1 MGNFREWLSD
11 NLRYILLGLA
21 VILILV
27 IAVFAV
33 KLVSG
38 LGNSD
43 GANSVKTT
51 ESETKKEVI
60 VESNAETENKSN
72 DLVQNDPKV
81 LETVQAYYTAM
92 QNKDIESLKKLVP
105 NLTAEE
111 EQKIQNNNLY
121 ESYNNVTSYSK
132 KGPVDGSY
140 VVYVIYDCKVF
151 NYETMVPSLVRLYLQ
166 TNTEG
171 SLYVSDYKVDEAT
184 EKYVEDMANDADVKK
199 LIEDVNQKYQQ
210 AIDSNED
217 LKKLVDEIGSPM
229 TESNIPDS
237 SEAGVEVNKIVAANT
252 ECNVRADSTEDA
264 DILGV
269 LSEGETVT
277 RVKKLDNGWSE
288 VRYAGGTGY
297 VMSDFLTEQ
306 TGSTEAAQ

>member
-81 LETVQAYYTAM
+81 LETVQAYYAAM
-92 QNKDIESLKKLVP
+92 GNKDMATLKKLVP
-105 NLTAEE
+105 GLTAEE
-111 EQKIQNNNLY
+111 EQSVQNNSLI
-121 ESYNNVTSYSK
+121 ESYNNISCYTK

-140 VVYVIYDCKVF
+140 VAYVIYDCKVF
-151 NYETMVPSLVRLYLQ
+151 NFDTMVPSLVRLYLQ
-166 TNTEG
+166 TNTDG

-184 EKYVEDMANDADVKK
+184 QKFVEDMANDADVKK
-199 LIEDVNQKYQQ
+199 LIDDVNQKYQQ

-217 LKKLVDEIGSPM
+217 LKNLVDKIGSPM

-269 LSEGETVT
+269 LNEGETVT